1 MISSNKKSGLAFLP
15 LLLVF
20 LFVSSSSVV
29 FGRVLAKYQIDH
41 IMLITG
47 NIILFLVTLL
57 SFLLYQR
64 ALMAGNTQI
73 FLRNVYSGMMI
84 KFFVCIAATFIY
96 VLNTGNGV
104 NRPALFILMFLYLL
118 YTFME
123 TALLMKR
130 ARQIKQN
137 RNA

>member
-1 MISSNKKSGLAFLP
+1 MISSKKKSGLAFLP

-29 FGRVLAKYQIDH
+29 FGKVLARYHIDQ

-47 NIILFLVTLL
+47 NIILFSVTLL

-84 KFFVCIAATFIY
+84 KFFVCISATFIY
-96 VLNTGNGV
+96 VLSIGNGV
-104 NRPALFILMFLYLL
+104 NRPALFILMFLYFL

-137 RNA
+137 RIA

>member
-1 MISSNKKSGLAFLP
+1 MILSKKKSGLASLP
-15 LLLVF
+15 LFFVF
-20 LFVSSSSVV
+20 LFISSSSVV
-29 FGRVLAKYQIDH
+29 FGKVLTKYHIDQ

-47 NIILFLVTLL
+47 NIILFSVTLL
-57 SFLLYQR
+57 SFFLYQR

-96 VLNTGNGV
+96 VLSSGNAV
-104 NRPALFILMFLYLL
+104 NQPALFILMFLYLL

>member
-1 MISSNKKSGLAFLP
+1 MLSEKKSGLAFLP

-20 LFVSSSSVV
+20 LFISSLSVV
-29 FGRVLAKYQIDH
+29 FGKMLTKYHVNQA
-41 IMLITG
+41 MLITG
-47 NIILFLVTLL
+47 NIILFSVTLL
-57 SFLLYQR
+57 SFFLYQK
-64 ALMAGNTQI
+64 ALLAGNTQI
-73 FLRNVYSGMMI
+73 FLRNVYGGMMI
-84 KFFVCIAATFIY
+84 KFFVCISATFIY
-96 VLNTGNGV
+96 VLSTGNAV

-137 RNA
+137 RHA

>member
-1 MISSNKKSGLAFLP
+1 MNAFKKKTGFAYLP

-29 FGRVLAKYQIDH
+29 FGKELAKYHIDLNMV
-41 IMLITG
+41 IIG
-47 NIILFLVTLL
+47 NIILFSVTLL
-57 SFLLYQR
+57 SFLLYQK
-64 ALMAGNTQI
+64 ALLADNTQA

-84 KFFVCIAATFIY
+84 KFFVCISATFVY
-96 VLNTGNGV
+96 VLTTGNAV

-123 TALLMKR
+123 TALLLKR
-130 ARQIKQN
+130 SRQIKET

>member
-1 MISSNKKSGLAFLP
+1 MIAFKKKPGFAYLP
-15 LLLVF
+15 LLFVF

-29 FGRVLAKYQIDH
+29 FGKELTKYHIDLNMV
-41 IMLITG
+41 IIG
-47 NIILFLVTLL
+47 NIILFSVTLL
-57 SFLLYQR
+57 SFLLYQK
-64 ALMAGNTQI
+64 ALLADNTQA

-84 KFFVCIAATFIY
+84 KFFVCISATFIY
-96 VLNTGNGV
+96 VLTTGNAV

-123 TALLMKR
+123 TALLLKR
-130 ARQIKQN
+130 SRQIKET

>member
-1 MISSNKKSGLAFLP
+1 MISSKKKSGLAFLP

-29 FGRVLAKYQIDH
+29 FGKVLARYHIDQ

-47 NIILFLVTLL
+47 NIILFSVTLL

-84 KFFVCIAATFIY
+84 KFFVCISATFIY
-96 VLNTGNGV
+96 VLSTGNGV
-104 NRPALFILMFLYLL
+104 NRPALFILMFLYFL

>member
-1 MISSNKKSGLAFLP
+1 MISSIKKPGLAFLP

-20 LFVSSSSVV
+20 LFVFSSSVV
-29 FGRVLAKYQIDH
+29 FGRMLVKYHIDQT
-41 IMLITG
+41 MLITG
-47 NIILFLVTLL
+47 NIILFAVTLL

-64 ALMAGNTQI
+64 ALMADNTQV
-73 FLRNVYSGMMI
+73 FLRNVYGGMMI
-84 KFFVCIAATFIY
+84 KFFVCISVTFIY
-96 VLNTGNGV
+96 VLITGNAV

-130 ARQIKQN
+130 SRQIKET